1 MGLLQFIKPQRQHTI
16 SASNFGHGGD
26 LGSAVAG
33 LIRMLL
39 SLALKAGF
47 PFGLWHKPRT
57 ELLECP
63 AKAAQVAL
71 CVCLALCAR
80 VWDTQIWI
88 KTTVDARETKQR
100 TLVKCQH
107 YDIPFIQLKGVPLL
121 PGKQLH
127 IAALAITARNNLIMK
142 SFFN

>member
-1 MGLLQFIKPQRQHTI
+1 VGLLQFIKPQRQHTI
-16 SASNFGHGGD
+16 SASNCGHGGD

-71 CVCLALCAR
+71 CVCLALCAS
-80 VWDTQIWI
+80 VWGTQI
-88 KTTVDARETKQR
+88 
-100 TLVKCQH
+100 
-107 YDIPFIQLKGVPLL
+107 
-121 PGKQLH
+121 
-127 IAALAITARNNLIMK
+127 
-142 SFFN
+142 